1 MTRYDIYKH
10 AAVVQ
15 RIEHQRSGW
24 KQRGLLGAYGK
35 AQMGDDGGLDRVG
48 VGEEWHPSALLK
60 LGQED
65 GWGGLA

>member
-1 MTRYDIYKH
+1 MDGSREGCLDPM
-10 AAVVQ
+10 
-15 RIEHQRSGW
+15 
-24 KQRGLLGAYGK
+24 